1 MIRAK
6 QPSQETIIDLTGPD
20 GNAFNLIGLANKL
33 GKQLGIDTKELQ
45 ANMMSGD
52 YENLIQEFDKVFG
65 DYITLER

>member
-6 QPSQETIIDLTGPD
+6 QPSQETIFDLTGPQ
-20 GNAFNLIGLANKL
+20 GNAFNLLGLANKL

-52 YENLIQEFDKVFG
+52 YENLIQEFDKAFG
-65 DYITLER
+65 DYVTLER